1 MAMAAL
7 DPTVEQL
14 DDAIHPIGVAQVRQ
28 IEQKIR
34 PLLPRR
40 QAVACERV
48 KMTRWNHGCRPS
60 IILRYCRVRPAFALA
75 PKPGR
80 KVAVEPGYDDAHLLC
95 GLRRLCCAL
104 LEQLARND

>member
-14 DDAIHPIGVAQVRQ
+14 DDAIHPIGVPELRQ

-40 QAVACERV
+40 QAVARERV

-60 IILRYCRVRPAFALA
+60 IILRYCRVRPAIAFEH
-75 PKPGR
+75 KPCR
-80 KVAVEPGYDDAHLLC
+80 KVVIEPRHDDAHLLC
-95 GLRRLCCAL
+95 GLRRLWCAL
-104 LEQLARND
+104 LEQLARD